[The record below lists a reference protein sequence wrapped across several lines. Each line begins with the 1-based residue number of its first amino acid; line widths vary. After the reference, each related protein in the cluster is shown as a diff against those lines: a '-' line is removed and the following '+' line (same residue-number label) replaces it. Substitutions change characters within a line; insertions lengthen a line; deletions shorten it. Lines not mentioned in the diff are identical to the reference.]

1 MDLFRYKNLH
11 HLTSEI
17 LVVNGIFPEIL
28 KNVYCFRRQ
37 KNTSKKKT
45 FYRGIIK
52 TVKVKIPL
60 LFW

>member
-1 MDLFRYKNLH
+1 MEFFQKY
-11 HLTSEI
+11 
-17 LVVNGIFPEIL
+17 L
-28 KNVYCFRRQ
+28 KMFIASDD
-37 KNTSKKKT
+37 KKAPAKKKT